1 MYKITIIGTGYVGLV
16 TGACFAELGN
26 NVICVDNDA
35 AKIKKLKSLK
45 MPIYEPGLHE
55 MVKRNVEKKRLSF
68 TDSIQKAVQ
77 DSLVIFI
84 AVGTPPQ
91 EDGGADLTAIENVAR
106 TIAKTMR
113 SYKVIV
119 EKSTVPVETGNW
131 IEHTVKINLKKGVGF
146 DVASNPEFLREGS
159 AIYDFLNP
167 DRIVIGVSSKKAKD
181 ILLNLYKPIK
191 APKIVTDIRSAEL
204 IKHASNSFLA
214 TKISF
219 INAVARICEFSGA
232 DILKVAEGLGLDRR
246 IGRSFLDAGL
256 GFGGFCLPKD
266 LDAFI
271 HISDKLGYDFKLLKA
286 VREINQDQIEGF
298 IGKVRSALWNIKD
311 KQIGILGLSF
321 KANTDDLRFAPSLV
335 VIKRLLEEG
344 ASVRVFDPQSMEKA
358 KAILKKVYYAKSAID
373 AARDCDC
380 LLILTEWDEF
390 KELDFVR
397 LKKIMKYPL
406 IIDGRN
412 MYDKSSLSKLGFTYI
427 GIGR

>member
-26 NVICVDNDA
+26 NVICVDNDT

-358 KAILKKVYYAKSAID
+358 KPILKKVYYAKNAID
-373 AARDCDC
+373 TARDCDC

-412 MYDKSSLSKLGFTYI
+412 MYDKASLSKLGFTYI